1 MLAMTTKKTIGT
13 AVLTSG
19 LASGAL
25 VAGLVLPVS
34 TAGAATTGTTAT
46 TAATAAAVPA
56 TRLAPDA
63 ALKGWPVLRQGPNST
78 WPKVT
83 VRSLQYLLDAHGAKL
98 AADGVYGVKTTNAV
112 AAFQRARHL
121 TVDGVAGAKTW
132 SALIVSVKLG
142 STGYAVRAVQDQ
154 LNYRSSKYGFSVA
167 VDGIFGPTTQLA
179 VRAFQAAGRIAADG
193 IVGPVTWQALV
204 TESPVG

>member
-1 MLAMTTKKTIGT
+1 MMTKKTIGT
-13 AVLTSG
+13 AVLTTG
-19 LASGAL
+19 LASGVL
-25 VAGLVLPVS
+25 VTGLVLPVS
-34 TAGAATTGTTAT
+34 TAVAATTAT
-46 TAATAAAVPA
+46 TSAAAVT

-83 VRSLQYLLDAHGAKL
+83 VRSLQYLLDARGAKL
-98 AADGVYGVKTTNAV
+98 AADGIYGAKTTAAV
-112 AAFQRARHL
+112 VAFQRAHHL
-121 TVDGVAGAKTW
+121 TVDGVVGAKTW
-132 SALIVSVKLG
+132 GALIVTVKLG

-154 LNYRSSKYGFSVA
+154 LNYRSTRYGFSVA

-179 VRAFQAAGRIAADG
+179 VRAFQAAGRVAADG

-204 TESPVG
+204 TESLVG